1 MGRAGFPASGREEG
15 SCTSRDGAPVEFR
28 HLCLQIIK
36 EEEAALARAEKKAK
50 RLLEQAEAAEVAAR
64 EAEAALDAAA
74 AGAAAAT
81 LHAKAK
87 RQLTADRQGRAGVNA
102 ESGANLANGGAQ
114 PLANGSAGGDG
125 QPASEGLREA
135 SPATAN
141 DEADRQANGAGEAGS
156 SVQVGL
162 VVV

>member
-1 MGRAGFPASGREEG
+1 M
-15 SCTSRDGAPVEFR
+15 
-28 HLCLQIIK
+28 
-36 EEEAALARAEKKAK
+36 
-50 RLLEQAEAAEVAAR
+50 AAR

-87 RQLTADRQGRAGVNA
+87 RQLAADRQGRAGGDA
-102 ESGANLANGGAQ
+102 DSGRATGGAQ
-114 PLANGSAGGDG
+114 PLANGNAGADS
-125 QPASEGLREA
+125 QLASEELRES

-141 DEADRQANGAGEAGS
+141 AQADRQANGAGEAGS

-162 VVV
+162 VVA